1 MGDNLETILINLCD
15 VKVRDNWNIRQSVIR
30 ADINSLKAS
39 ILMTGLRHP
48 ITVNSSFQIVSGHRR
63 LQACKDL
70 GWDKIPAVITDFDTE
85 MHERLAHIDEN
96 IEAKSLNEKDFEKAL
111 AERRRIYELLNPQ
124 STKRGPKEEG
134 EQKSF
139 ATDTAEKTGISED
152 KVRRLTKRVDGASEE
167 VRAAYEADEI
177 TSTQI
182 DEIIKLPVDE
192 QNRVLDKIKG
202 TSIAETKM
210 IVKDY
215 VNAKRN
221 KEELKKS
228 KKEKEHAPQ
237 VEDKRLLE
245 AIITSQRVIR
255 SCAETEIMLN
265 ELLAGSRYEQLDK
278 TYIDNIKNTLNNLHD
293 KIAVVIE
300 KIGA

>member
-1 MGDNLETILINLCD
+1 LETILINICD
-15 VKVRDNWNIRQSVIR
+15 VKIRENWNIRQSVIK

-48 ITVNSSFQIVSGHRR
+48 ITINNAFELVSGHRR

-70 GWDKIPAVITDFDTE
+70 GWDKVPAVKTEFDTE

-96 IEAKSLNEKDFEKAL
+96 IEAKSLNDKDFEKAL
-111 AERRRIYELLNPQ
+111 AERRRIYELLHPQ
-124 STKRGPKEEG
+124 STKRGPKDDEEH
-134 EQKSF
+134 KSF

-152 KVRRLTKRVDGASEE
+152 KIRKLTKRVEGASEE
-167 VRAAYEADEI
+167 VRASYEADDI
-177 TSTQI
+177 TSSQI
-182 DEIIKLPVDE
+182 DEIVKLPVDE
-192 QNRVLDKIKG
+192 QNRILDKIKG
-202 TSIAETKM
+202 ASIAETKM

-245 AIITSQRVIR
+245 AIITSQRVVR
-255 SCAETEIMLN
+255 ACTEAEIMLN
-265 ELLAGSRYEQLDK
+265 ELLLGSKYEHLDK
-278 TYIDNIKNTLNNLHD
+278 TYIDNIKVTLNNLHE
-293 KIAVVIE
+293 KLAVVIE